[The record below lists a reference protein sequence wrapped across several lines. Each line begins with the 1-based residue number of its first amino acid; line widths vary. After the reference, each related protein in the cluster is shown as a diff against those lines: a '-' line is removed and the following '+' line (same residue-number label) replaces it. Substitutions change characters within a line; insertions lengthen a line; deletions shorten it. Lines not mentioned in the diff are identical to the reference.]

1 MGYFKNE
8 ISVLFASAAFASE
21 ITEDISEYDTQCTRI
36 GGTCLNWD
44 YYLALL
50 VGRLVFALVQ
60 ATLDAASHVID
71 LARISKAVTTTDRVQ
86 AKVVSANITPTNVH
100 PADTRAASAVD
111 QVNDSAVVPLVAE
124 VDLAAA
130 VIWSLTVQQ
139 ESRDTT
145 DSPS

>member
-1 MGYFKNE
+1 M
-8 ISVLFASAAFASE
+8 
-21 ITEDISEYDTQCTRI
+21 
-36 GGTCLNWD
+36 
-44 YYLALL
+44 
-50 VGRLVFALVQ
+50 Q

-86 AKVVSANITPTNVH
+86 AKVVNANITPTNVH

-145 DSPS
+145 DSPSRLTPDSNLKWTKWTVSPDNVQVTIPPRLIHGRPRINKDILLII